1 MSEQVGKEF
10 EAEDIEA
17 VKELQ
22 SQYATN
28 TAQLGQVEVELYLL
42 NKRLKQMEEL
52 RITLFENYDSL
63 QKKEEELVQKLNEK
77 YGDGVLDLD
86 SGRFIPSG
94 S

>member
-28 TAQLGQVEVELYLL
+28 TAQLGQVEVELYTL
-42 NKRLKQMEEL
+42 NKRLKQMEEI
-52 RITLFENYDSL
+52 RINLFENYDLL
-63 QKKEEELVQKLNEK
+63 QKKEEELVQNLNEK

>member
-28 TAQLGQVEVELYLL
+28 TAQLGQVEV
-42 NKRLKQMEEL
+42 
-52 RITLFENYDSL
+52 
-63 QKKEEELVQKLNEK
+63 
-77 YGDGVLDLD
+77 
-86 SGRFIPSG
+86 
-94 S
+94 